1 MASLLS
7 SLFAFLLILFLSSSS
22 LSTST
27 TEVFSKQSATTF
39 QSTNPMEKMT
49 QLHFYFHDKITG
61 KNPTAMQIVK
71 PPNGSIGGF
80 GKTFIMDDPLTEGPS
95 PSSKLIGRSQ
105 GIYAVASQHDY
116 GLLMVLNFV
125 FTEGMYNGSTLSIL
139 GRNVIFEE
147 VREMPIVGGSGVFRY
162 ARGFAVAKTF
172 MFNTTCGTTIVE
184 YNVSV
189 LHV

>member
-7 SLFAFLLILFLSSSS
+7 SLFAFHLIVIMSSS
-22 LSTST
+22 LTMT
-27 TEVFSKQSATTF
+27 NGEFSKQSATYP
-39 QSTNPMEKMT
+39 STKPMEKIT
-49 QLHFYFHDKITG
+49 QLHFYFHDITG
-61 KNPTAMQIVK
+61 KNPTAMQIIG

-80 GKTFIMDDPLTEGPS
+80 GTTFMMDDPLTEGPS

-105 GIYAVASQHDY
+105 GIYALASQHEI

-125 FTEGMYNGSTLSIL
+125 FTEGIYNGSTLSIL
-139 GRNVIFEE
+139 GRNPTMEK
-147 VREMPIVGGSGVFRY
+147 VREMPVVGGSGVFRY
-162 ARGFAVAKTF
+162 ARGFALAKTYIF
-172 MFNTTCGTTIVE
+172 KANSGVAIVE